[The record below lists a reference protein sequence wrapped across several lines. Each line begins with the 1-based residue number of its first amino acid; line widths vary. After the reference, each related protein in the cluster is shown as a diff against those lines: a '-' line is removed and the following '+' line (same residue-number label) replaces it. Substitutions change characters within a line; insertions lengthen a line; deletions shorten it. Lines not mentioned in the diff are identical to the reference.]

1 VTASDRTFDVI
12 LIGAGLVGLATAM
25 ALLAERPELRLAV
38 LEKEAAVGTHQ
49 SGHNSGVIHAGL
61 YYQPGSLKA
70 RFCTAG
76 RLAMMEFAEQHQI
89 PYRQTGKLV
98 VATRDS
104 ELPRLAGLAERG
116 RANGLAVR
124 EIGAAEITEIEPS
137 VRGIRA
143 LHIPESGVIDFRL
156 VAAAYAET
164 VSKGGGQVL
173 CGHAVRGLVRSGGGW
188 LAQTDAGPL
197 RARGVVACAGL
208 QADRVAAMSGQGRGE
223 YRIVPFR
230 GDYYTFRPAAAGLVR
245 GLVYPVPDPAF
256 PFLGVHF
263 TRGVDGTLHAGPNA
277 VPALSREG
285 YGRLSVNG
293 RDLLDSLRFPGL
305 RRLASAYAGT
315 GAKEIWRDLV
325 KPAYLAEMRRYIPGI
340 RSADVTFGPSG
351 IRAQCLSRSGALVD
365 DFLVEE
371 GDGIIHVLNAP
382 SPAATASIV
391 IGRHIASR
399 AIGSFT
405 LLDSV
410 RECHLPRRSRRS
422 WPSRATSSSPGSA
435 GTGARI

>member
-1 VTASDRTFDVI
+1 MTSSGAAEADGGTLDVI
-12 LIGAGLVGLATAM
+12 VIGAGLVGLATAM
-25 ALLAERPELRLAV
+25 ALLAGRPGLRIAV
-38 LEKEAAVGTHQ
+38 LEKEAAVGVHQ

-76 RLAMMEFAEQHQI
+76 RLAMMEFAQAHQI

-98 VATRDS
+98 VATTDG
-104 ELPRLAGLAERG
+104 ELTRLASLAERG

-124 EIGAAEITEIEPS
+124 EIGAAEIAEIEPS

-143 LHIPESGVIDFRL
+143 LHIPESGVIDYRQ
-156 VAAAYAET
+156 VAAAYAAT
-164 VSKGGGQVL
+164 VSQDGGQVR
-173 CGHAVRGLVRSGGGW
+173 CGHGVRGLTRDAGGW
-188 LAQTDAGPL
+188 VVETEAGPV
-197 RARGVVACAGL
+197 RARAVVACAGL
-208 QADRVAAMSGQGRGE
+208 QADRIAAMTGQGREE

-277 VPALSREG
+277 VPALAREG
-285 YGRLSVNG
+285 YGRTAVNG

-305 RRLASAYAGT
+305 RKLARTYART
-315 GAKEIWRDLV
+315 GALEIWRDLV
-325 KPAYLAEMRRYIPGI
+325 KPAYLAEMRRYIPQVSSGDI
-340 RSADVTFGPSG
+340 TFGPSG

-365 DFLVEE
+365 DFLIEE
-371 GDGIIHVLNAP
+371 GDGVIHVLNAP

-391 IGRHIASR
+391 IGRHIAER
-399 AIGSFT
+399 AVASFG
-405 LLDSV
+405 L
-410 RECHLPRRSRRS
+410 
-422 WPSRATSSSPGSA
+422 
-435 GTGARI
+435 

>member
-1 VTASDRTFDVI
+1 MTGSAGLDGATPDVVI
-12 LIGAGLVGLATAM
+12 IGAGLVGLATAM
-25 ALLAERPELRLAV
+25 ALLAERPGLQVAV

-76 RLAMMEFAEQHQI
+76 RLAMMEFAEEHQI

-98 VATRDS
+98 VATGEG
-104 ELPRLAGLAERG
+104 ELDRLASLAERG

-124 EIGAAEITEIEPS
+124 GIGPAEIAEIEPS

-143 LHIPESGVIDFRL
+143 LHIPESGVIDYRR
-156 VAAAYAET
+156 VAAAYAEV
-164 VSKGGGQVL
+164 VSQGGGQVR
-173 CGHAVRGLVRSGGGW
+173 CGHGVLGLARDAGGW
-188 LAQTDAGPL
+188 VVRTHAGPV
-197 RARGVVACAGL
+197 RARAVIACAGL
-208 QADRVAAMSGQGRGE
+208 QADRIAAMTGQAGDE

-230 GDYYTFRPAAAGLVR
+230 GDYYTFRPTAAGLVR

-263 TRGVDGTLHAGPNA
+263 TKGADGILRAGPNA
-277 VPALSREG
+277 VPALAREG
-285 YGRLSVNG
+285 YGRTAVNG

-305 RRLASAYAGT
+305 RKLARSYART
-315 GAKEIWRDLV
+315 GALEIYRDLV
-325 KPAYLAEMRRYIPGI
+325 KPAYLAEMRRYIPQVS
-340 RSADVTFGPSG
+340 SADITFGPSG

-365 DFLVEE
+365 DFLIEE
-371 GDGIIHVLNAP
+371 GDGVIHVLNAP

-391 IGRHIASR
+391 IGRHLAER
-399 AIGSFT
+399 ALTSF
-405 LLDSV
+405 
-410 RECHLPRRSRRS
+410 
-422 WPSRATSSSPGSA
+422 GF
-435 GTGARI
+435 